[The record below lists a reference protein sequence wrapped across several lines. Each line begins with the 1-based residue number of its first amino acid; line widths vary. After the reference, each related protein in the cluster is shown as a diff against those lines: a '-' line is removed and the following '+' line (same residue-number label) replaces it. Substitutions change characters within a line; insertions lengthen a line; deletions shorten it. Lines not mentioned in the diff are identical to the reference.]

1 METKDA
7 LPAFAALSQE
17 NRLDALRLLV
27 RTGPRGI
34 AAGALGEALGLA
46 APTMSFHLKELAN
59 AGLVTS
65 RKEGRHV
72 FYAADYGGI
81 RRVVDFLMADCCQGD
96 PRLCGPYIIK
106 ENSHEPPA
114 CPSDGQRPR

>member
-17 NRLDALRLLV
+17 NRLDALRMLV

-34 AAGALGEALGLA
+34 AAGDLASAMGVA

-65 RKEGRHV
+65 RKEGRRV

-81 RRVVDFLMADCCQGD
+81 RRIVDFLMADCCQGD

-106 ENSHEPPA
+106 ENGREPLA
-114 CPSDGQRPR
+114 CAPQG

>member
-27 RTGPRGI
+27 KSGPGGV
-34 AAGALGEALGLA
+34 AAGALGDRLGIA

-65 RKEGRHV
+65 RKDGRHV

-81 RRVVDFLMADCCQGD
+81 RRLVDFLMADCCQGD
-96 PRLCGPYIIK
+96 PRLCGPYIVK
-106 ENSHEPPA
+106 ENRNEPLA
-114 CPSDGQRPR
+114 CASES